1 VTMGVRDDGKP
12 DRRHVERK
20 SKAAV
25 VARVKEL
32 EKERD
37 EGNVRKPGQG
47 WTVEAWLNHWLE
59 NIARPHL
66 RHTSY
71 SAYRVAVNKHLI
83 PGIGAHKLHK
93 LEPEHLERF
102 YQRMIASGSKP
113 ATAHQAHRTVRAAL
127 GEALR
132 RRHINSN
139 PAGVA
144 KPPRVGDENI
154 EPYSVEDAQ
163 RIMSEAAKRR
173 NSARWAVALSL
184 GLRQG
189 EALALRWA
197 DLDLDAKQLRV
208 KWTRLRPIY
217 RHGCGGKCGRP
228 AAGYCLSRVQTN
240 PLVGETKS
248 RAGKRAIGL
257 PDQLVELLRQH
268 RAAQDEERRKARQM
282 WSDGDWVFASATGEP
297 LNPNTDYHEWK
308 ALLERAGVR
317 EARLHDAR
325 HTAATMLLALGVPER
340 AAMGIMG
347 WSSTAMA
354 ARYQHMTDPI
364 RQDIAK
370 RVGGLLWAV
379 PGSDEPGQ
387 EDRDPDDGP
396 GGALVPA

>member
-1 VTMGVRDDGKP
+1 
-12 DRRHVERK
+12 
-20 SKAAV
+20 
-25 VARVKEL
+25 
-32 EKERD
+32 
-37 EGNVRKPGQG
+37 
-47 WTVEAWLNHWLE
+47 
-59 NIARPHL
+59 
-66 RHTSY
+66 
-71 SAYRVAVNKHLI
+71 
-83 PGIGAHKLHK
+83 
-93 LEPEHLERF
+93 
-102 YQRMIASGSKP
+102 
-113 ATAHQAHRTVRAAL
+113 
-127 GEALR
+127 
-132 RRHINSN
+132 
-139 PAGVA
+139 
-144 KPPRVGDENI
+144 
-154 EPYSVEDAQ
+154 
-163 RIMSEAAKRR
+163 
-173 NSARWAVALSL
+173 
-184 GLRQG
+184 
-189 EALALRWA
+189 
-197 DLDLDAKQLRV
+197 
-208 KWTRLRPIY
+208 
-217 RHGCGGKCGRP
+217 
-228 AAGYCLSRVQTN
+228 VQTN